1 MFKLISTSERVRIL
15 TYVLERKAVGVEETA
30 RATGLS
36 KGLVSKTLNLL
47 IKYGVA
53 EKRGRRFVIHLTP
66 KTRELK
72 RFLNFVVLSEK
83 LEPLRED
90 WILALGIYGSFARGE
105 NTDKS
110 DLDVWILVEKPSILR
125 TASLR
130 RKIETVTGREVDLL
144 VLTPK
149 RVKALRENDPVFYY
163 SLAYGSMI
171 IWGESLERIRDV
183 PSKEPAE
190 KGYTLTREG
199 PAELKAS

>member
-1 MFKLISTSERVRIL
+1 MFELISTPERVRIL
-15 TYVLERKAVGVEETA
+15 TYALERKAVGVEETA

-47 IKYGVA
+47 TKYGIA
-53 EKRGRRFVIHLTP
+53 EKRGRKFVILQTP

-72 RFLNFVVLSEK
+72 RFLNFVVLSGK
-83 LEPLRED
+83 LEPLKED
-90 WILALGIYGSFARGE
+90 WVLALGVYGSFARGE

-110 DLDVWILVEKPSILR
+110 DLDVWILVEKPSILK
-125 TASLR
+125 TASLQ
-130 RKIETVTGREVDLL
+130 RKIETATGREVDLL

-183 PSKEPAE
+183 PPKEPAE
-190 KGYTLTREG
+190 KDYTLAGEG
-199 PAELKAS
+199 PAKPKTS

>member
-1 MFKLISTSERVRIL
+1 M
-15 TYVLERKAVGVEETA
+15 
-30 RATGLS
+30 S

-47 IKYGVA
+47 TKYGIA
-53 EKRGRRFVIHLTP
+53 EKKGRRFVILQTP

-72 RFLNFVVLSEK
+72 RFLNFVVLSGK
-83 LEPLRED
+83 LEPLKED
-90 WILALGIYGSFARGE
+90 WVLALGVYGSFARGE

-110 DLDVWILVEKPSILR
+110 DLDVWILVEKPSILK
-125 TASLR
+125 TASLQ
-130 RKIETVTGREVDLL
+130 RKIETATGREVDLL

-190 KGYTLTREG
+190 KDYTLTRKG
-199 PAELKAS
+199 PGKPKTS

>member
-1 MFKLISTSERVRIL
+1 MFELISTPERVKIL
-15 TYVLERKAVGVEETA
+15 TYALERKAVGVEETA

-47 IKYGVA
+47 TKYGIA
-53 EKRGRRFVIHLTP
+53 EKRERRFVIHLTP

-72 RFLNFVVLSEK
+72 RFLNFVVLSRK
-83 LEPLRED
+83 LEPSKED
-90 WILALGIYGSFARGE
+90 WVLALGIHGSFAKGE

-110 DLDVWILVEKPSILR
+110 DLDVWVLVEKPSLLK
-125 TASLR
+125 TASLQ
-130 RKIETVTGREVDLL
+130 RKIETATGREVDLL

-163 SLAYGSMI
+163 SLAYSSMI

-183 PSKEPAE
+183 PPKEPAE
-190 KGYTLTREG
+190 KDYPLTREG
-199 PAELKAS
+199 PAKPKTS

>member
-1 MFKLISTSERVRIL
+1 MFELISTPERVKIL
-15 TYVLERKAVGVEETA
+15 TYALERKAVGVEETA

-47 IKYGVA
+47 TKYGVA
-53 EKRGRRFVIHLTP
+53 EKRGRRFVIRLTP

-72 RFLNFVVLSEK
+72 RFLNFVMLSGK
-83 LEPLRED
+83 LEPLKED
-90 WILALGIYGSFARGE
+90 WVLALGVYGSFARGE

-110 DLDVWILVEKPSILR
+110 DLDVWILVEKPSILK
-125 TASLR
+125 TASLQ
-130 RKIETVTGREVDLL
+130 RKIETATGREVDLL

-190 KGYTLTREG
+190 KDYTLTREG
-199 PAELKAS
+199 PAKPKTS